1 MRVTASCTGS
11 CGELIQGWLGNSQK
25 LVSYGI
31 DRFSKVTLQT
41 GIASKGAKPKVEKAI
56 NKTLDHLRIPTA
68 KREKLSFVINSELP
82 IAKGMASSTADIAAA
97 CQATTAYY
105 GRKITRD
112 EIIDI
117 CLAIERTDSI
127 LFPTLTLFEQKNGS
141 VRESSG
147 WAPHFYVVVLEPE
160 ETLETEAFHSQVNE
174 RLIFQQRALFTE
186 VYQCY
191 VGAVKEKSLQMLG
204 KAATHS
210 AILNQEILAKP
221 YFSELM
227 KLRQHHQW
235 LGVNV
240 AHSGSVVGIMIEKP
254 EDIPAVLETIK
265 KSNVSRWYSK
275 VSVHQSCYRGVELIE
290 ARKMNEEANDRGC
303 FQRLRK
309 DNDNAW
315 LNETF
320 AKSRVSSSTL

>member
-1 MRVTASCTGS
+1 MRVMASCTGS
-11 CGELIQGWLGNSQK
+11 CGELIQGWLGDSQK

-41 GIASKGAKPKVEKAI
+41 GIAFKEIKPKVEEAI
-56 NKTLDHLRIPTA
+56 QRTQDYLKIPIG
-68 KREKLSFVINSELP
+68 KREQLSFMVDSELP

-97 CQATTAYY
+97 CQATAAYY
-105 GRKITRD
+105 GRKISRD

-147 WAPHFYVVVLEPE
+147 WAPQFYVVVLEPD
-160 ETLETEAFHSQVNE
+160 ETLETEVFHSQENE
-174 RLIFQQRALFTE
+174 RLFFQQRELFAE
-186 VYQCY
+186 VYQYY

-204 KAATHS
+204 EAATQS
-210 AILNQEILAKP
+210 ALLNQEILAKP

-227 KLRQHHQW
+227 KLRQYHQW

-240 AHSGSVVGIMIEKP
+240 AHSGSVVGLMIEKA
-254 EDIPAVLETIK
+254 EEIPAVLEVIK
-265 KSNVSRWYSK
+265 KSTVSRWYSK

-290 ARKMNEEANDRGC
+290 ARKMNEEADDRRC

-315 LNETF
+315 LDETF
-320 AKSRVSSSTL
+320 AKSRISSSTL

>member
-1 MRVTASCTGS
+1 MRVMASCTGS
-11 CGELIQGWLGNSQK
+11 CGELIQGWLGDSQK

-41 GIASKGAKPKVEKAI
+41 GLASKEIKPKVEEAI
-56 NKTLDHLRIPTA
+56 QRTQDYLKIPIGN
-68 KREKLSFVINSELP
+68 REQLSFMVNSELP

-97 CQATTAYY
+97 CQATAAYY
-105 GRKITRD
+105 GRKISRD

-141 VRESSG
+141 VRECSG
-147 WAPHFYVVVLEPE
+147 WAPQFYVVVLEPE
-160 ETLETEAFHSQVNE
+160 ETLETEVFHSRENE
-174 RLIFQQRALFTE
+174 RLFFQQRALFTK

-191 VGAVKEKSLQMLG
+191 VDAVKEKSLQMLG
-204 KAATHS
+204 EAATQS
-210 AILNQEILAKP
+210 ALLNQEILAKP

-227 KLRQHHQW
+227 KLRHYHQW

-240 AHSGSVVGIMIEKP
+240 AHSGSVVGLMIEKA
-254 EDIPAVLETIK
+254 EEIPAVLEVIK

-290 ARKMNEEANDRGC
+290 ARKMNEEADDRRC

-315 LNETF
+315 LDETF

>member
-1 MRVTASCTGS
+1 MRVMASCTGS
-11 CGELIQGWLGNSQK
+11 CGELIQGWLGDSQK

-41 GIASKGAKPKVEKAI
+41 GLASKEIKPKVEEAI
-56 NKTLDHLRIPTA
+56 QRTQDYLKIPIGN
-68 KREKLSFVINSELP
+68 REQLSFMVNSELP

-97 CQATTAYY
+97 CQATAAYY
-105 GRKITRD
+105 GRKISRD

-147 WAPHFYVVVLEPE
+147 WAPQFYVVVLEPD
-160 ETLETEAFHSQVNE
+160 ETLETEVFHSQENE
-174 RLIFQQRALFTE
+174 RLFFQQRELFAE
-186 VYQCY
+186 VYQYY
-191 VGAVKEKSLQMLG
+191 VGAVKEKSLKMLG
-204 KAATHS
+204 EAATQS
-210 AILNQEILAKP
+210 ALLNQEILAKP

-227 KLRQHHQW
+227 KLRQYHQW

-240 AHSGSVVGIMIEKP
+240 AHSGSVVGLMIEKA
-254 EDIPAVLETIK
+254 EEIPAVLEVIK
-265 KSNVSRWYSK
+265 KSTVSRWYSK

-290 ARKMNEEANDRGC
+290 ARKMNEEADDRRC
-303 FQRLRK
+303 FERLRK

-315 LNETF
+315 LDETF
-320 AKSRVSSSTL
+320 AKSRISSSTL

>member
-11 CGELIQGWLGNSQK
+11 CGELIQGWLGDSQK

-41 GIASKGAKPKVEKAI
+41 GVASKEVKPKVEEAI
-56 NKTLDHLRIPTA
+56 YRTLDHLELPIA
-68 KREKLSFVINSELP
+68 EKEKLSLVVDSELP
-82 IAKGMASSTADIAAA
+82 VAKGMASSTADIAAA
-97 CQATTAYY
+97 CQATAAYY
-105 GRKITRD
+105 GRQISRD

-127 LFPTLTLFEQKNGS
+127 LFPTLTLFEQKNGT
-141 VRESSG
+141 VREDSR
-147 WAPHFYVVVLEPE
+147 WAPQFYVVVLEPAT
-160 ETLETEAFHSQVNE
+160 TLETEAFHSEKNE
-174 RLIFQQRALFTE
+174 RLFFQQRDHFAE

-191 VGAVKEKSLQMLG
+191 MSAVKEKSLLRLG
-204 KAATHS
+204 AAATHS
-210 AILNQEILAKP
+210 AILNQEILPKP

-227 KLRQHHQW
+227 KLRQYHQW

-240 AHSGSVVGIMIEKP
+240 AHSGSVVGIMVEKS
-254 EDIPAVLETIK
+254 EKIPTVLESIK
-265 KSNVSRWYSK
+265 NSNVSRWYSK
-275 VSVHQSCYRGVELIE
+275 VSVHQSCYRGVQLIE
-290 ARKMNEEANDRGC
+290 TRKMNEEADDCRG

-315 LNETF
+315 FDDTF
-320 AKSRVSSSTL
+320 TKSRVSNSTL

>member
-11 CGELIQGWLGNSQK
+11 CGELIQGWLGDSQK

-41 GIASKGAKPKVEKAI
+41 GIASKGAKPKIEKAI

-82 IAKGMASSTADIAAA
+82 IAKGMASSTADIA
-97 CQATTAYY
+97 
-105 GRKITRD
+105 
-112 EIIDI
+112 
-117 CLAIERTDSI
+117 
-127 LFPTLTLFEQKNGS
+127 

-174 RLIFQQRALFTE
+174 RLFFQQRALFTE

-191 VGAVKEKSLQMLG
+191 VGAVREKSLQMLG
-204 KAATHS
+204 EAATQS
-210 AILNQEILAKP
+210 ALLNQEILAKP

-227 KLRQHHQW
+227 KLRQYHQW

-254 EDIPAVLETIK
+254 EDIPAVLEVIK

-290 ARKMNEEANDRGC
+290 ARKMNEEADDRRC

>member
-11 CGELIQGWLGNSQK
+11 CGELIQGWLGDSQK

-31 DRFSKVTLQT
+31 DRFSKVTLHT
-41 GIASKGAKPKVEKAI
+41 GLASKEIKPKVEEAI
-56 NKTLDHLRIPTA
+56 QRTQDYLKIPIG
-68 KREKLSFVINSELP
+68 KREQLSFVVDSELP

-97 CQATTAYY
+97 CQATAAYY
-105 GRKITRD
+105 GRKISRD

-147 WAPHFYVVVLEPE
+147 WAPQFYVVVLEPE
-160 ETLETEAFHSQVNE
+160 ETLETEVFHSQEIE
-174 RLIFQQRALFTE
+174 RLFFQQRELFAE
-186 VYQCY
+186 VYQYY
-191 VGAVKEKSLQMLG
+191 VGAVKEKSLEMLG
-204 KAATHS
+204 EAATQS
-210 AILNQEILAKP
+210 ALLNQEILAKP
-221 YFSELM
+221 YFSDLM
-227 KLRQHHQW
+227 KLRQYHQW

-240 AHSGSVVGIMIEKP
+240 AHSGSVVGLMIEKA
-254 EDIPAVLETIK
+254 EEIPAVLEVIK

-290 ARKMNEEANDRGC
+290 ARKMNEEADDRRC

-315 LNETF
+315 LDETF
-320 AKSRVSSSTL
+320 AKSRISSSTL